1 MMKTEKNITKNK
13 KLRIIGCGRSG
24 TRYSANVFR
33 GLGLDILHELDAPGP
48 ENSGTDGISSWFLA
62 VDDPHPPNGP
72 SDIGLDFKFTLHQVR
87 HPLLV
92 IASFAQFILKE
103 GTRSPEF
110 IEKHVPG
117 LRAELDMGELT
128 LKQQLILQAAR
139 YWYEWNLLAEKKAT
153 ETIRLEELDQY
164 VPDIC
169 HELGIDF
176 DPAIFYQISR
186 KTNERQQY
194 LEEAPWV
201 ISWEDLEH
209 LDPHLT
215 EKIKTLASSYGYSV

>member
-1 MMKTEKNITKNK
+1 MFKTEENSLKNK

-24 TRYSANVFR
+24 TRYSASIFR
-33 GLGLDILHELDAPGP
+33 GLGLDILHELDTPGP
-48 ENSGTDGISSWFLA
+48 ENNGSDGISSWFLA
-62 VDDPHPPNGP
+62 VDDLNPPNGP
-72 SDIGLDFKFTLHQVR
+72 TDIGYDFKFTLHQVR

-110 IEKHVPG
+110 IEKHIPG
-117 LRAELDMGELT
+117 LRAELDTGELT
-128 LKQQLILQAAR
+128 LKQKLILQAAR

-153 ETIRLEELDQY
+153 ETVRLEELDQY
-164 VPDIC
+164 LPDIC

-176 DPAIFYQISR
+176 DPDILHQISR
-186 KTNERQQY
+186 KTNERQRY

-201 ISWEDLEH
+201 ISWEDLEN
-209 LDPHLT
+209 LDPYLT
-215 EKIKTLASSYGYSV
+215 EKIKTLASHYGYAV